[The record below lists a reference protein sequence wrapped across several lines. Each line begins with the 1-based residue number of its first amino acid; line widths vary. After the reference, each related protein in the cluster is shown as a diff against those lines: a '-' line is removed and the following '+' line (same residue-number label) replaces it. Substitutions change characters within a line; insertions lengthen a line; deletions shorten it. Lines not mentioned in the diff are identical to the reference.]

1 MKKLEKG
8 LDKFYNEVLGFSTTL
23 IVEHIE
29 ISAIARSADKTNL
42 IHLMELV
49 MGAIVN
55 SSAKEAYISRILA
68 LDENHQA
75 ELMVFIQRVLKR
87 IEKKSGYEDESD
99 PRAELAVLQKENR
112 SLKHQ
117 IDELHYSLDDIAKTH
132 SEVIS
137 ERNNFQKQ
145 IKDLEAEM
153 DKRPKKSGEVSTT
166 ILENQLSQR
175 DQTIQDLKA
184 EIIELKKKH
193 SNEMSALRDE
203 LDVASDKIMNLN
215 KVEGT
220 LEMYKKR
227 VEDINV
233 LKNKIKDLEKAN
245 KDAKD
250 ELKMYKG
257 DIEEVENL
265 KQTLNYFKEQ
275 HTKEKEKVAELSY
288 KLEEKERDF
297 KDLQKL
303 KDEVSQKKTFLENKI
318 RELQYENE
326 SLKYRQDSGRGDEE
340 FSLQRNMIQ
349 EYEEQITRL
358 EQDNRKLRSQA
369 GSESIISEINSQLDR
384 VIIEKRAYEE
394 KFNSEKRE
402 NLEIKR
408 ELETL
413 KKEYNNFKE
422 DSNSKISELT
432 TEINMSSE
440 HSHKLK
446 NRIEELEKQKAGLE
460 VIANEHEKLKK
471 EKENYMT
478 EMKALYREKDEISQR
493 ILEYNDEMSKLQMQ
507 INDKDYKYKALELE
521 KERQENKLKE
531 MIENE
536 KLSAKKLS
544 ALENRSDSNDVSN
557 DKFRQI
563 ELERDLMKANYDIT
577 NLKLE
582 LREKDDLLQVVKKER
597 EVKEKEL
604 EAMVA
609 KTQEDMK
616 SRYDEIVDEKN
627 KELHQRMS
635 QITVLEKNREDITNS
650 WNKEMKLMSII
661 VHEVGMEVMR
671 ANRTLKEDKTWLSSK
686 RTSKN

>member
-1 MKKLEKG
+1 LKRLEKG
-8 LDKFYNEVLGFSTTL
+8 LEKYFNEVLGMSSTL

-42 IHLMELV
+42 AHLMELV
-49 MGAIVN
+49 MAAIVK
-55 SSAKEAYISRILA
+55 SPAKEAYISRILA

-75 ELMVFIQRVLKR
+75 ELMVFIQKILKK
-87 IEKKSGYEDESD
+87 IEKKSTGYDEEESRID
-99 PRAELAVLQKENR
+99 LSLLQKENR

-117 IDELHYSLDDIAKTH
+117 IEELQYSLDDIAKTH
-132 SEVIS
+132 ADVIAD
-137 ERNNFQKQ
+137 RNALQKQ
-145 IKDLEAEM
+145 LKDLETEM
-153 DKRPKKSGEVSTT
+153 DKRPKKTGEISTT
-166 ILENQLSQR
+166 ILENQLSQK
-175 DQTIQDLKA
+175 DQTIQDLRS
-184 EIIELKKKH
+184 EIGEIKKKH
-193 SNEMSALRDE
+193 SAEISSLRDE
-203 LDVASDKIMNLN
+203 IDVASDKILNLS
-215 KVEGT
+215 KVEST

-233 LKNKIKDLEKAN
+233 LKNKIKDLEKSN
-245 KDAKD
+245 KDLKD

-288 KLEEKERDF
+288 KLEEKERDL
-297 KDLQKL
+297 KDLQKH

-326 SLKYRQDSGRGDEE
+326 GLKYRQDSGRGDEE

-349 EYEEQITRL
+349 EYEEQIARL

-369 GSESIISEINSQLDR
+369 GSESIINEINSQLDR
-384 VIIEKRAYEE
+384 VIIEKRGYEE

-422 DSNSKISELT
+422 DSNNKIAELT
-432 TEINMSSE
+432 SDINMNSE

-446 NRIEELEKQKAGLE
+446 NRIEELEKKKAELE
-460 VIANEHEKLKK
+460 AVATDHERLKK
-471 EKENYMT
+471 EKEGYLA
-478 EMKALYREKDEISQR
+478 EMKGLFKEKDEVHQKVLESNEKISTLSNQ
-493 ILEYNDEMSKLQMQ
+493 LYE
-507 INDKDYKYKALELE
+507 KDFMLKALELE
-521 KERQENKLKE
+521 KEKLENRLKE
-531 MIENE
+531 MVESE
-536 KLSAKKLS
+536 KLSAKLK
-544 ALENRSDSNDVSN
+544 AVENKADIGESNV
-557 DKFRQI
+557 DKIRFI
-563 ELERDLMKANYDIT
+563 ELERDVMKANCDIT

-582 LREKDDLLQVVKKER
+582 LREKDDQLLVIK
-597 EVKEKEL
+597 KEKEDKEKEHHL
-604 EAMVA
+604 MVV
-609 KTQEDMK
+609 KTEEELK
-616 SRYDEIVDEKN
+616 CKYDEIVDEKN
-627 KELHQRMS
+627 KELQQKISH
-635 QITVLEKNREDITNS
+635 ITVLEKNREDITNS

-661 VHEVGMEVMR
+661 VHEVGMEIMR
-671 ANRTLKEDKTWLSSK
+671 ANRTLKEDKTWLSTK

>member
-1 MKKLEKG
+1 
-8 LDKFYNEVLGFSTTL
+8 
-23 IVEHIE
+23 
-29 ISAIARSADKTNL
+29 
-42 IHLMELV
+42 

-87 IEKKSGYEDESD
+87 LEKKSGYEEESD
-99 PRAELAVLQKENR
+99 PRADLAILQKENR

-117 IDELHYSLDDIAKTH
+117 IEELQYSLDEIAKTH

-137 ERNNFQKQ
+137 ERNSFQKQ

-175 DQTIQDLKA
+175 DQTIQDLKS

-233 LKNKIKDLEKAN
+233 LKNKIKDLENAN
-245 KDAKD
+245 KDAKN

-297 KDLQKL
+297 KDLQKQ

-369 GSESIISEINSQLDR
+369 GSESIINEINSQLDR
-384 VIIEKRAYEE
+384 VIIEKRGYEE

-408 ELETL
+408 ELDTL

-432 TEINMSSE
+432 SEINMSSE

-460 VIANEHEKLKK
+460 QIATEHEKLKK
-471 EKENYMT
+471 EKENYLT
-478 EMKALYREKDEISQR
+478 EMKALYREKDEISHR

-507 INDKDYKYKALELE
+507 INDRDYKYKALELE

-536 KLSAKKLS
+536 KISAKKLS
-544 ALENRSDSNDVSN
+544 ALENRTDSNDVSN

-582 LREKDDLLQVVKKER
+582 LREKEDLLQVVKKEK
-597 EVKEKEL
+597 EVKEKEM

-616 SRYDEIVDEKN
+616 VRYDEIVDEKN

-661 VHEVGMEVMR
+661 VHEVGMEIMR